1 METPDGKVGIAEC
14 MRSFEPY
21 LAVNRRTEKPVIHLS
36 LNPHPDDV
44 LSDEQLEA
52 IGREYMDRLGY
63 GDQPYV
69 IFRHDDNARPHIHI
83 VSLRIDEQ
91 GRKLRDYKEWERS
104 TDICRELERKYG
116 LLQSR
121 GEEYRISRPITA
133 VDCTKGELKHQIAG
147 VVKPAVQN
155 YRFQSFKEFRALLG
169 LINVT
174 VEEVHKAVDGKRCDG
189 LVYAATDGKG
199 KRTGVGIKS
208 SDIGKSV
215 GYRALQKK
223 FSQSRAWMKKHP
235 LPEKTRENIRTALCR
250 DTREGF
256 LHELAG
262 KGIVPVLWENGAGVI
277 YGVTY
282 IDHNTRTVFKGS
294 ALGKEFSASVINRK
308 YGTLPSVSDKPAS
321 GQEPPVNTDTREA
334 GLAEGLLD
342 LFSMESCPY
351 PSEDIPRNVY
361 GKKKKRKGR
370 KGPRIN

>member
-1 METPDGKVGIAEC
+1 METPEGKVGITEC

-21 LAVNRRTEKPVIHLS
+21 LAMNRRTEKPVIHLS

-52 IGREYMDRLGY
+52 IGREYMDKLGY
-63 GDQPYV
+63 GDQPYI

-91 GRKLRDYKEWERS
+91 GKKLRDYKEWERS

-121 GEEYRISRPITA
+121 REEYRISRPMTT
-133 VDCTKGELKHQIAG
+133 VDYTKGDLKHQIAG

-169 LINVT
+169 LFNVT
-174 VEEVHKAVDGKRCDG
+174 VEEVHKVVDGKRCDG

-208 SDIGKSV
+208 SNIDKSV
-215 GYRALQKK
+215 GYRALQKR
-223 FSQSRAWMKKHP
+223 FSQSRTWMKKHP
-235 LPEKTRENIRTALCR
+235 LPEKTRENIRTALRR

-282 IDHNTRTVFKGS
+282 IDHNIRAVFKGS

-308 YGTLPSVSDKPAS
+308 YGTLPSVPDKPTP
-321 GQEPPVNTDTREA
+321 GQEPPVNTDTRET

-342 LFSMESCPY
+342 IFSMESCPY
-351 PSEDIPRNVY
+351 PAEDIPRNIY

>member
-1 METPDGKVGIAEC
+1 
-14 MRSFEPY
+14 
-21 LAVNRRTEKPVIHLS
+21 
-36 LNPHPDDV
+36 
-44 LSDEQLEA
+44 
-52 IGREYMDRLGY
+52 MDRLGY

-91 GRKLRDYKEWERS
+91 GRKLSDYKEWERS
-104 TDICRELERKYG
+104 TNICRELERKYG

-121 GEEYRISRPITA
+121 GEEYRISRPMTA

-169 LINVT
+169 LFNVT

-189 LVYAATDGKG
+189 LVYAATDGMG

-215 GYRALQKK
+215 GYRALQKR
-223 FSQSRAWMKKHP
+223 FSQSRAWMKKHS
-235 LPEKTRENIRTALCR
+235 LPEKTREHIRTALCR

-282 IDHNTRTVFKGS
+282 IDHNTKAVFKGS